1 MAIGKS
7 VDKSVNLSVQRN
19 RPGYEKKKVGNMV
32 GPKIIADERLCS
44 RLFSPQ
50 IAFFTLM

>member
-7 VDKSVNLSVQRN
+7 VDKSVRPSVQRN
-19 RPGYEKKKVGNMV
+19 RPGYEKKKVGNMI
-32 GPKIIADERLCS
+32 GPKIIVGEGLCY

-50 IAFFTLM
+50 SAFFTLM